1 MKKIYLAPYT
11 KTVPIQMS
19 KMICESADV
28 MSNVEFYEGGEA
40 PIDFGSDDVR
50 SREFNSPMDNWSEW
64 DDSEEEQY

>member
-50 SREFNSPMDNWSEW
+50 SREFGLSLDWSKW
-64 DDSEEEQY
+64 DESEEEQY

>member
-28 MSNVEFYEGGEA
+28 MSNVEFNKGGEA
-40 PIDFGSDDVR
+40 PNGFDSDDVR
-50 SREFNSPMDNWSEW
+50 SREFGLSLDWSKW
-64 DDSEEEQY
+64 DDSEEEEE